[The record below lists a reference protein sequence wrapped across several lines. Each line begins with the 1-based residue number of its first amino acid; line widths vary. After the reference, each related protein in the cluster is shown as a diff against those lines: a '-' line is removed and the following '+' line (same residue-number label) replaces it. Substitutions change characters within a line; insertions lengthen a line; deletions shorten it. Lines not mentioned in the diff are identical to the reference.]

1 MPDCKFTKKPL
12 FHTSSFMYFAFIFSE
27 RVTIKS
33 SEEVLKVCQ
42 HTFFQKLKANSSV
55 TCNLLV
61 QLWFIQVN
69 FLYAEYGIWRCL
81 EYGFSQINKLEFFVS
96 CSTFLLYTES
106 EKKALQEYPSFCWGC
121 ML

>member
-1 MPDCKFTKKPL
+1 MPDCKFTKKSL

-33 SEEVLKVCQ
+33 SEEALKVCQ

-81 EYGFSQINKLEFFVS
+81 EYGFSQINKLEFFIS